1 MRTIRRVGGLA
12 VAGLLVTSFVSGP
25 AAAQQGSG
33 TPEVYAG
40 SAAGQA
46 LVLTVA
52 GTGVSAGLS
61 KATGNSN
68 QTATAEGQG
77 SLLLGQ
83 LGALPIGTSKP
94 ATASQ
99 TGEGNNGPFKNC
111 AADPITGTPL
121 ATLLTVGIAC
131 GTANAAVTG
140 GNPNGLATGSVFDLD
155 VTANTLLN
163 TAIGPVQ
170 PALAPVLGTLD
181 TINKT
186 VDNLDGP
193 GNTVPD
199 LKVDDT
205 VTDLLNRL
213 RSVKTLEVRI
223 GSSQSQVVA
232 VDGSVTAQAT
242 AEGGIISLLPV
253 ELPLAN
259 GTIVTKP
266 LVEIVIGSAKAT
278 AVYDRAS
285 GTATPS
291 FDPSI
296 VTIRINTPTTDALSG
311 KVLGINFQEIQIDPS
326 LSPAALPAA
335 TAAVVSKCA
344 DAENEFCVLPGTP
357 LETRIAVASG
367 RSRTNADG
375 SVTAI
380 SDAVKIHALKN
391 IGTLVAALNGGILLQ
406 LAHAEATVGGSPV
419 KAAIETPR
427 ELPRTGGS
435 PFMPI
440 LGLAGLALAV
450 ITRRTLVRSHQS

>member
-25 AAAQQGSG
+25 AAAQQSGG

-46 LVLTVA
+46 LVLTIA

-61 KATGNSN
+61 KATADSN
-68 QTATAEGQG
+68 QTATADGQG
-77 SLLLGQ
+77 SLLLGAV
-83 LGALPIGTSKP
+83 GNLPIGTSKP

-99 TGEGNNGPFKNC
+99 TGDGVNGPFKSC

-131 GTANAAVTG
+131 GTAKAEVAG

-155 VTANTLLN
+155 VTANTVLN
-163 TAIGPVQ
+163 
-170 PALAPVLGTLD
+170 APLGTVEGAIAPLLGPID

-186 VDNLDGP
+186 VDRLDGE
-193 GNTVPD
+193 GKTVPD
-199 LKVDDT
+199 LKLDDT
-205 VTDLLNRL
+205 VSDLLTRL

-232 VDGSVTAQAT
+232 VDASVTAQAT

-291 FDPSI
+291 FDPAI
-296 VTIRINTPTTDALSG
+296 VTIRVNTPTTDE
-311 KVLGINFQEIQIDPS
+311 LGRVTGIPFQEIKVNPN
-326 LSPAALPAA
+326 LSPSVLPTA

-344 DAENEFCVLPGTP
+344 DAENEFCVLQGTP

-380 SDAVKIHALKN
+380 SDAVKVHALKN
-391 IGTLVAALNGGILLQ
+391 IGTVAAPLAGGILLQ

-419 KAAIETPR
+419 QAAVETPR
-427 ELPRTGGS
+427 ELPRTGGM
-435 PFMPI
+435 PWMPI
-440 LGLAGLALAV
+440 VGLAGIALAV
-450 ITRRTLVRSHQS
+450 TTRRTLVRSHQS